1 MHEVQ
6 HPPILDGAATLAD
19 GTRCRILR
27 LTDGHELSVSELC
40 TVLQLPQ
47 STISRHLKILGE
59 GGWVR
64 ARREGTSHYYRL
76 AEDDLEPW
84 ARQLWQLVR
93 EQVVASP
100 AWDRDAA
107 RLESVISE
115 RRTRSQEFFASTG
128 GEWDRLR
135 DELFGDRFDL
145 LALADLLDPAW
156 VFGDLAC
163 GTGRLSRLLAPAVD
177 RVVAVDSSPAMLE
190 AAETRLG
197 ELEKVELREGRLER
211 LPLRDGS
218 LDAAAIVLGLAYV
231 AEPTRALEEAHRV
244 LGDPGRLLIVDLLP
258 HDREE
263 LRREMGHA
271 WLGFSRGQVEELL
284 QESSFEP
291 IRVRPLPP
299 DPEAKGPALFAASA
313 TKTGAGQNPDRGA
326 PEIQE

>member
-1 MHEVQ
+1 MHEAQ
-6 HPPILDGAATLAD
+6 QPPILDGAATLAD

-47 STISRHLKILGE
+47 STISRHLKLLGD

-64 ARREGTSHYYRL
+64 ARKEGTSRYYRL
-76 AEDDLEPW
+76 ADDELEPW
-84 ARQLWQLVR
+84 ARELWQLVR

-100 AWDRDAA
+100 AWQRDAA

-145 LALADLLDPAW
+145 LALADLLDPGW
-156 VFGDLAC
+156 IFGDLAC

-177 RVVAVDSSPAMLE
+177 GVVAVDSSAAMLE
-190 AAETRLG
+190 AAEARLADVDD
-197 ELEKVELREGRLER
+197 VELREGQLER
-211 LPLRDGS
+211 LPLRARS

-231 AEPTRALEEAHRV
+231 AQPGAALAEAFRV
-244 LGDPGRLLIVDLLP
+244 LRSPGRLLVVDLLP

-271 WLGFSRGQVEELL
+271 WLGFSQDQIEELL
-284 QESSFEP
+284 EDSGFEP
-291 IRVRPLPP
+291 IRFRALPP
-299 DPEAKGPALFAASA
+299 DPEATGPALFAASA
-313 TKTGAGQNPDRGA
+313 TKIGPSGALTPAGT
-326 PEIQE
+326 EE